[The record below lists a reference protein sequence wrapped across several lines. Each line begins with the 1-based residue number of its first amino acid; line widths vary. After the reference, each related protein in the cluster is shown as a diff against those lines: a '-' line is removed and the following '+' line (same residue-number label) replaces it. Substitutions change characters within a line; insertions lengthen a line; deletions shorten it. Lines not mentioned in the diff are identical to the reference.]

1 MVAVI
6 IVSLFSSF
14 IMFKIIGRGRGNFFK
29 RQKKK
34 LIGRSFIELRS
45 VKFQELVCG
54 NQSVNI
60 VILAII

>member
-14 IMFKIIGRGRGNFFK
+14 IMFKIIGRGGNFFK

>member
-1 MVAVI
+1 MVVVI

-14 IMFKIIGRGRGNFFK
+14 IMFKIIGRGGGNFFK

-54 NQSVNI
+54 NR
-60 VILAII
+60 